1 MPEPAK
7 VCIVGNAQ
15 DLLNARAA
23 VLQHFWRVETVAL
36 DAGDEPMFDSEL
48 AVICSS
54 IPWAERQWWV
64 DRARAESPSILI
76 VRVDEYDS
84 GPSSGADATVDR
96 EHGPG
101 ALVSAIYQLLTERGL
116 TSRAWPESREEG
128 WLQ

>member
-1 MPEPAK
+1 MAEPAE

-15 DLLNARAA
+15 VYLNARAS
-23 VLQHFWRVETVAL
+23 VLQHFWRVQTVAL
-36 DAGDEPMFDSEL
+36 EAGEEPAFQSDL
-48 AVICSS
+48 VVICSS

-96 EHGPG
+96 QHGPG
-101 ALVSAIYQLLTERGL
+101 ALVAAIYELLTERGL
-116 TSRAWPESREEG
+116 PSRAWPESRDEG
-128 WLQ
+128 WVQ

>member
-1 MPEPAK
+1 MPEPAS
-7 VCIVGNAQ
+7 VCIVGNVQ
-15 DLLNARAA
+15 EHLNARAA

-36 DAGDEPMFDSEL
+36 EASEHPKFESDL
-48 AVICSS
+48 VVICSS
-54 IPWAERQWWV
+54 IPWVERQWWV
-64 DRARAESPSILI
+64 DQARAKAPAILI

-101 ALVSAIYQLLTERGL
+101 ALVSAIYELLTERGL
-116 TSRAWPESREEG
+116 PSRAWPESRDEG